1 MCHSSGLGSNVVE
14 ALPEK
19 KQQQTLKFFL
29 FATSPDRILTHR
41 KFPQS
46 RFTSSIQ
53 SGPATLQQRLYGRR
67 AIVYNIHSSKRN
79 YILHIVMLSLVPANR
94 VTSSAKCAYV
104 D

>member
-19 KQQQTLKFFL
+19 KTTTDSQIFFYL
-29 FATSPDRILTHR
+29 PLRILTHR

-79 YILHIVMLSLVPANR
+79 YILHIIMLSLVPANR